1 MFIYLIRMIN
11 VKLIIVYVCLLFI
24 CRFDYSGLFYFYFL
38 LILLV
43 CICIKYIEI
52 VMYLIFVDVD

>member
-1 MFIYLIRMIN
+1 MFIYLIRIIN
-11 VKLIIVYVCLLFI
+11 VKLIIVCLLFI
-24 CRFDYSGLFYFYFL
+24 CRFDYSALFYFYFL

-52 VMYLIFVDVD
+52 VMYLEFVDVD